1 MNCIVLKV
9 VVQLTFMYSYNEGVR
24 RWRDKPTVTVN
35 QVSHVF
41 CCGQWC
47 RSDCEGLCTHIQ
59 ISTREKDSALLHSDT
74 MRALLWMSL
83 TNAHMHAHTDAFFAA
98 SLASSTDPLKYTL
111 KRRHIHLYQ
120 FHTYYK
126 SLYFCVKKLWLRINN
141 ASEDKIVPIYLQK
154 LHEYIGCV
162 QGVRL
167 CAFTSGAPATLSC
180 NMPFLSLSSS
190 GEYWIDWTWLKLAK
204 CVGCR
209 IKQT

>member
-1 MNCIVLKV
+1 MNSIVLKV

-83 TNAHMHAHTDAFFAA
+83 TNAHMHAHTLPLMLFCSESCFKHGSTQIHSQEETHS
-98 SLASSTDPLKYTL
+98 SLP
-111 KRRHIHLYQ
+111 
-120 FHTYYK
+120 
-126 SLYFCVKKLWLRINN
+126 
-141 ASEDKIVPIYLQK
+141 VPYILQK
-154 LHEYIGCV
+154 LIF
-162 QGVRL
+162 L
-167 CAFTSGAPATLSC
+167 C
-180 NMPFLSLSSS
+180 
-190 GEYWIDWTWLKLAK
+190 
-204 CVGCR
+204 
-209 IKQT
+209 

>member
-1 MNCIVLKV
+1 MFSAV
-9 VVQLTFMYSYNEGVR
+9 VSDAV
-24 RWRDKPTVTVN
+24 VTVRGYARTYRL
-35 QVSHVF
+35 VPGRRTVHCFIVT
-41 CCGQWC
+41 QW
-47 RSDCEGLCTHIQ
+47 GLYYGCLWPTHICTH
-59 ISTREKDSALLHSDT
+59 TPFH
-74 MRALLWMSL
+74 WC
-83 TNAHMHAHTDAFFAA
+83 FFAA

-126 SLYFCVKKLWLRINN
+126 SLYFCVKKMWLRINN

-154 LHEYIGCV
+154 LHEYIGCM